1 MSAINAISVHN
12 LGKTYKTGFTALSN
26 ISLDIRKGEIFAL
39 LGPNGAGKTTLI
51 NAICGL
57 VNVTQ
62 GTVHIMGH
70 DAAKDYR
77 AARKCI
83 GLVPQELTTD
93 AFETIWNN
101 VSFSR
106 GLFGF
111 PPDPAYIETLLN
123 DLSLSDKKHNQ
134 VRTLSGG
141 MKRRMMIA
149 KALSHQPAIL
159 FLDEPTAGVDVEL
172 RKSMWAHILRL
183 REEGV
188 TIILTTHYLEEAEEV
203 ADRIGI
209 INKGKIILIEE
220 KESLMKKLGKK
231 ELLIDL
237 TEPLSS
243 IPEKLAP
250 FQLALGRDGFSITYT
265 YNSPEAGKNPQTGV
279 SELLFQLQANN
290 IPYKDI
296 QTRESSLEEIFVQL
310 TGGK

>member
-1 MSAINAISVHN
+1 
-12 LGKTYKTGFTALSN
+12 
-26 ISLDIRKGEIFAL
+26 
-39 LGPNGAGKTTLI
+39 
-51 NAICGL
+51 
-57 VNVTQ
+57 
-62 GTVHIMGH
+62 
-70 DAAKDYR
+70 
-77 AARKCI
+77 
-83 GLVPQELTTD
+83 
-93 AFETIWNN
+93 
-101 VSFSR
+101 
-106 GLFGF
+106 
-111 PPDPAYIETLLN
+111 
-123 DLSLSDKKHNQ
+123 
-134 VRTLSGG
+134 
-141 MKRRMMIA
+141 
-149 KALSHQPAIL
+149 
-159 FLDEPTAGVDVEL
+159 
-172 RKSMWAHILRL
+172 MWAHILRL

-290 IPYKDI
+290 IP
-296 QTRESSLEEIFVQL
+296 
-310 TGGK
+310 